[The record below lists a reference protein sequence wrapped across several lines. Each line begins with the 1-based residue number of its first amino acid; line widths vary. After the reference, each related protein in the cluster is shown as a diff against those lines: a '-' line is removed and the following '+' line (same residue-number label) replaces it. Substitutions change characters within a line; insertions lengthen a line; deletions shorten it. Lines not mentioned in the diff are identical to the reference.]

1 MLASKDQQQELVDFF
16 RTGKRQVYN
25 KGEYLVRPGDSPRGV
40 MYIESG
46 YVKAHDITKY
56 GEENVLI
63 IRQAGELVGL
73 TFAVLERDHTIIYS
87 ALSEVSVWVMPHN
100 QFQSYLHQ
108 HPAIAIPIIDMV
120 TRMYHLHGERIMTL
134 EYRTVRERLA
144 AFLVS
149 MANRFGS
156 PTGNNVLLQLPLRHQ
171 DIASSISATRETTSR
186 TMAEFVRKGYISQ
199 NRSKIT
205 VLNLDALK
213 QMLTL

>member
-1 MLASKDQQQELVDFF
+1 MLASVDQQQELVDFF
-16 RTGKRQVYN
+16 RTGTRQVYT

-73 TFAVLERDHTIIYS
+73 TFAVLDRDHTIIYS
-87 ALSEVSVWVMPHN
+87 ALSEVSVWTMPYDR
-100 QFQSYLHQ
+100 FQTFLQQ
-108 HPAIAIPIIDMV
+108 HPTIAVPILDMV

-149 MANRFGS
+149 ATHRFGE
-156 PTGNNVLLQLPLRHQ
+156 TVNDEIVIQVPLRHQ
-171 DIASSISATRETTSR
+171 DIASSISATRETASR

-199 NRSKIT
+199 SRSHIS
-205 VLNLDALK
+205 VLNIDALK

>member
-199 NRSKIT
+199 NRSQIT